1 MADKQVETTG
11 HQWDDEEGFPLQE
24 YNNPLPTWWLYSFYA
39 TIVFAVIYW
48 ILYPAWP
55 IPGGFTKGV
64 LGWSQY
70 QELQQDMDAAK
81 TARKVFDDQLSAA
94 SLEEIAT
101 KPQLLAYA
109 MAAGRSLFANN
120 CAACHGSEGSGTTKG
135 FPILVDDD
143 WLYGGTLKEIY
154 ETIFNGR
161 SGTMP
166 PHLQAAGGGF
176 SAEQV
181 SDLADYVLTLSHRS
195 ADQAAAERG
204 KALFTGDAGCFIC
217 HGDHGR
223 GAVLDTVGG
232 QPIDHNIGAPNLTD
246 AIWLHGGD
254 RATLVQTISRGR
266 TSKMPAWGVDSPEL
280 GGRKLD
286 PLAVKQLALYV
297 HGLGGGK

>member
-70 QELQQDMDAAK
+70 QELQQEMAA
-81 TARKVFDDQLSAA
+81 AQSVRKVFDDQLAAA
-94 SLEEIAT
+94 SLEEIAS
-101 KPQLLAYA
+101 KPQLLDYA
-109 MAAGRSLFANN
+109 KAGGRTLFANH
-120 CAACHGSEGSGTTKG
+120 CAACHGGDGSGTTHG
-135 FPILVDDD
+135 FPKLVDDD
-143 WLYGGTLKEIY
+143 WLYGGTLQEIY
-154 ETIFNGR
+154 DSIFHGR
-161 SGTMP
+161 SGMMP
-166 PHLQAAGGGF
+166 PHLQSAGGAF

-181 SDLADYVLTLSHRS
+181 SDLTDYVLTLANQP
-195 ADQAAAERG
+195 ADKVAAERG
-204 KALFTGDAGCFIC
+204 KVLFMGDAGCSYC
-217 HGDHGR
+217 HGEQGR
-223 GAVLDTVGG
+223 GSVLDKVGG
-232 QPIDHNIGAPNLTD
+232 QPLDHGMGAPNLTD
-246 AIWLHGGD
+246 VIWLHGGD
-254 RATLVQTISRGR
+254 RPAVLQTIAQGR
-266 TSKMPAWGVDSPEL
+266 TSKMPAWGIESVEL

>member
-24 YNNPLPTWWLYSFYA
+24 FNNPLPRWWLYSFYA
-39 TIVFAVIYW
+39 TILFAVIYW

-70 QELQQDMDAAK
+70 QELQKEMTDAQS
-81 TARKVFDDQLSAA
+81 ARKVFDDRLSAA
-94 SLEEIAT
+94 SLEEIAAN
-101 KPQLLAYA
+101 PQLLAYA
-109 MAAGRSLFANN
+109 KAGGRALFANQ
-120 CAACHGSEGSGTTKG
+120 CAGCHGTEGSGTTQG

-143 WLYGGTLKEIY
+143 WLYGGTLQEIY
-154 ETIFNGR
+154 ATIANGR

-166 PHLQAAGGGF
+166 PHLQAAGGAF
-176 SAEQV
+176 SEAQV
-181 SDLADYVLTLSHRS
+181 NDLADFVLTLSNRP
-195 ADQAAAERG
+195 ADKAAAERG
-204 KALFTGDAGCFIC
+204 KALFMGDAGCHLC

-223 GAVLDTVGG
+223 GSVLDTLGG
-232 QPIDHNIGAPNLTD
+232 QPLDHNTGAPNLTD
-246 AIWLHGGD
+246 GIWLHGGD
-254 RATLVQTISRGR
+254 RATIVQTIARGR
-266 TSKMPAWGVDSPEL
+266 ASKMPAWGVDSGESL
-280 GGRKLD
+280 GRNLG